1 MRTRRL
7 YFHAAHEQRHRLN
20 EFQRAHGSHRSGEP
34 GTPHAEALLRP
45 AFDTKNNYPLS
56 NLYVSMLQRL
66 GIESKEFA
74 TGNGT
79 MRRLDIT

>member
-1 MRTRRL
+1 MS

-20 EFQRAHGSHRSGEP
+20 EFQRAHGSHRSGKP
-34 GTPHAEALLRP
+34 GTLHAEALPHP

-66 GIESKEFA
+66 GIESKNFA

-79 MRRLDIT
+79 MCRVDVT